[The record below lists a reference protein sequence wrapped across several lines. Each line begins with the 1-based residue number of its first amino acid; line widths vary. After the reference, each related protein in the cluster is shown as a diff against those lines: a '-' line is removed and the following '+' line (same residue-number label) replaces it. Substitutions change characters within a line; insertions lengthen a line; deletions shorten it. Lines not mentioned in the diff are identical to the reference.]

1 MREAR
6 WERSDT
12 RVGVY
17 SPLISPG
24 DDRWFMKTKLPKT
37 ADAFNVVVRCK
48 LTPANAFFACS
59 AHLSFIHIL
68 ISCFFPWSDV
78 TFPFKRTHLPLSLVS
93 VYTLIISLAANG
105 GVKGSL
111 RHQNSPVKPW
121 QKPCQSR
128 WWHLSALQNN
138 DSPQLTR
145 PFLTADGAPPSFSPF
160 YSDNFQQL

>member
-12 RVGVY
+12 RVAVC
-17 SPLISPG
+17 SALISPG

-37 ADAFNVVVRCK
+37 ADAFNSVVGRK
-48 LTPANAFFACS
+48 LTPANAVFAYS
-59 AHLSFIHIL
+59 VPLIFIPIL
-68 ISCFFPWSDV
+68 ISRLFPWSDV
-78 TFPFKRTHLPLSLVS
+78 TFPFKRPHSPLSSVS
-93 VYTLIISLAANG
+93 FYTLIISLAANG
-105 GVKGSL
+105 GVKGSP
-111 RHQNSPVKPW
+111 RHQNSLVKPGH
-121 QKPCQSR
+121 KPCPGC

-145 PFLTADGAPPSFSPF
+145 PFLTAEGAPPSFSPF